1 MTRKMTMI
9 KKTLMVLMVTFGINV
24 SWGQEDYS
32 GTYYIASGGLG
43 QKNNTG
49 TDDTKYTYNPSDPS
63 NNFYL
68 CPTEGWCFYKPD
80 NDFSNDGTTYP
91 NPFLTTYKCR
101 STAYHN
107 NNASDAVWII
117 KKAPNSDYYYI
128 IQKSTGRYLVS
139 NGQIR
144 TTGNKGQDRIRVHL
158 EAIAEGDLD
167 GKTQALFSIDYDN
180 SCWRISP
187 IDLTDGQYYTTHDG
201 HSNHTH
207 LVVNYGNYNYLD
219 GRSGKDGGPND
230 NTIGNYT
237 NTAGTV
243 GIYTQGDANT
253 PFYLEEYIKRPTI
266 AFNSS
271 NLIEITPA
279 QSGTI
284 TIKYTTDGKTPTSEY
299 GETYSVPFDPPANTT
314 MIKAIVIVND
324 EESNVATFT
333 PTFFLGENHK
343 YLIQSV
349 NCQFYYLIPNQKTT
363 AADYPK
369 NVSTLN
375 VPCNTMAW
383 SFENAVDNDGQ
394 YYYIHNSQG
403 GYLYYPTTDNTDN
416 YIFLQQNKDTN
427 DDGYKFSITS
437 HASGGFNLIPK
448 NQTIPV
454 NKTSVGSNDTE
465 RLRAVKLAGA
475 IKDAS
480 SRWNI
485 ILYNNTTGIPQWTDK
500 PFDESTNSVSHFYQ
514 ITNVNQPT
522 KPLILNNS
530 GFIKSETPPEIG
542 YDSRKSM
549 WVIKKVEQTDGL
561 LDYYTF
567 QNAYTGDW
575 LYYNGSGREIVA
587 NASPGV
593 LQTGMPTAE
602 GANVTWAHFVI
613 VQTVSGYNI
622 IPRVL
627 VDNTKA
633 TSRNSTSEAF
643 NCIGRASGKDW
654 TGTFYDTDDGAR
666 WTFVEQTDVAC
677 MDPVFE
683 VSDGNITLSCVTN
696 ASNIYINTADDT
708 DPTTESTLYNAS
720 TTSWSES
727 LKLRIKAIAVVSDG
741 TNTTSSRV
749 VTLLNKPDVTLE
761 AGPYVYKADYWEP
774 VVTLSIGETTATTG
788 FNTDYSNNKDAGTAR
803 VTITDNDAAD
813 ALYIWNVPI
822 TEFTIEKAPLT
833 IKANDKSIGYGDE
846 PDNDGVTYNGFVVPE
861 TEETEGVLGGT
872 LEYSYT
878 TSGDDPHPYTPYDPQ
893 YGNQGNYVITPGGL
907 TSTNYDITFIPGTM
921 TVTAKSLGDG
931 ALAEGFTIE
940 FDESGEMILKFG
952 SHTLT
957 KDVDYTIDGEV
968 TGTKYSTR
976 TISGMGNYTGY
987 LAIRNAIV
995 HFTSDDNLIE
1005 WSATFVA
1012 ESSGENDIG
1021 HALPDGI
1028 SAYIISD
1035 IEGAWAIPEPLDYI
1049 PVGVPVLLVAH
1060 EEKNGFLV
1068 SDANSESVNE
1078 ITDLQKGYNKLK
1090 KVTAESA
1097 HFNTKQIYVLY
1108 KNEFVLNKEGDLGQ
1122 GKVYMENPNYNTPS
1136 PSPAPA
1142 RLTIIWG
1149 NETDIEDIQT
1159 NGAMEMGNERWY
1171 TIDGR
1176 RLSWKPTAKGL
1187 YIVNGKKKVVK

>member
-1 MTRKMTMI
+1 MA
-9 KKTLMVLMVTFGINV
+9 
-24 SWGQEDYS
+24 WGQDYS
-32 GTYYIASGGLG
+32 GTYYIGSKATK
-43 QKNNTG
+43 QNNTANS
-49 TDDTKYTYNPSDPS
+49 YTYNSEELA
-63 NNFYL
+63 NNYYL
-68 CPTEGWCFYKPD
+68 CPTEDWYFYNGDNNNNNGWTETD
-80 NDFSNDGTTYP
+80 NGK
-91 NPFLTTYKCR
+91 PFLTTYKCLEDGEYDV
-101 STAYHN
+101 SK
-107 NNASDAVWII
+107 AVWVIE
-117 KKAPNSDYYYI
+117 KKTNTNFYYI
-128 IQKSTGRYLVS
+128 KQKKTTANEKYRYLVS
-139 NGQIR
+139 NKQISGAGVR
-144 TTGNKGQDRIRVHL
+144 RMRVHL
-158 EAIAEGDLD
+158 EEVADATALNNLGDL
-167 GKTQALFSIDYDN
+167 ALFEI
-180 SCWRISP
+180 
-187 IDLTDGQYYTTHDG
+187 TTVPENLASNCLYITP
-201 HSNHTH
+201 HSSNGRNGSELY
-207 LVVNYGNYNYLD
+207 LVVNDGNYNNLKAGVTKND
-219 GRSGKDGGPND
+219 GPN
-230 NTIGNYT
+230 
-237 NTAGTV
+237 GT
-243 GIYTQGDANT
+243 YTQGTIGVYSTEPNGYWT
-253 PFYLEEYIKRPTI
+253 LEVPRPVI
-266 AFNSS
+266 SFNASNQVEITDPTGFASAIYFTTNGDDPTVDPS
-271 NLIEITPA
+271 NLYNA
-279 QSGTI
+279 A
-284 TIKYTTDGKTPTSEY
+284 
-299 GETYSVPFDPPANTT
+299 FDPDDNVTT
-314 MIKAIVIVND
+314 IKAIAIVD
-324 EESNVATFT
+324 GQESGVTTFT
-333 PTFFLGENHK
+333 PPFLLGSTHK
-343 YLIQSV
+343 YAIQS
-349 NCQFYYLIPNQKTT
+349 NDCQFYYLIPNLQTT
-363 AADYPK
+363 ENEYPK

-383 SFENAVDNDGQ
+383 SFENAVDDDGQ

-416 YIFLQQNKDTN
+416 YIFLQQDKDTN

-454 NKTSVGSNDTE
+454 NKTSVGSSDGE
-465 RLRAVKLAGA
+465 KLRAVKLAGA
-475 IKDAS
+475 INNAS

-485 ILYNNTTGIPQWTDK
+485 IPYNNTTGIPQWTDK

-530 GFIKSETPPEIG
+530 GFIKSETLPETG

-549 WVIKKVEQTDGL
+549 WVIKNVGQDTDGL

-567 QNAYTGDW
+567 QNAYTGDL
-575 LYYNGSGREIVA
+575 LYYNGGGREKTT

-602 GANVTWAHFVI
+602 GADATWAHFVI

-633 TSRNSTSEAF
+633 TSRSSTHEAF
-643 NCIGRASGKDW
+643 NCIGRANGGDW
-654 TGTFYDTDDGAR
+654 TGTFYDTDNGTR
-666 WTFVEQTDVAC
+666 WTFAKQTDVSC

-708 DPTTESTLYNAS
+708 DPTNESTLYNPS
-720 TTSWSES
+720 TTSWSETS
-727 LKLRIKAIAVVSDG
+727 KLCIKAIAVVSDG

-803 VTITDNDAAD
+803 VTITDNDVAD
-813 ALYIWNVPI
+813 ALYIWNVPV
-822 TEFTIEKAPLT
+822 TYFTIDKKSLEITAK
-833 IKANDKSIGYGDE
+833 NKSIGYGDE
-846 PDNDGVTYNGFVVPE
+846 PDNDGVTYDGFVVPE
-861 TEETEGVLGGT
+861 TEDTEDVFGGT

-921 TVTAKSLGDG
+921 TVTKKSIGDG
-931 ALAEGFTIE
+931 SLAPGFTLS
-940 FDESGEMILKFG
+940 FDESGEVILKYG
-952 SHTLT
+952 THALI
-957 KDVDYTIDGEV
+957 KDVDYTIGDEV
-968 TGTKYSTR
+968 SDTKYSSK
-976 TISGMGNYTGY
+976 TISGTGNSGTGNYTGSFS
-987 LAIRNAIV
+987 IRNAIV
-995 HFTSDDNLIE
+995 HFTSDDNQIE

-1012 ESSGENDIG
+1012 ESTGATDIG
-1021 HALPDGI
+1021 HVLPEDI
-1028 SAYIISD
+1028 AAYIISG
-1035 IEGAWAIPEPLDYI
+1035 IEGTWAIPEPLDYI
-1049 PVGVPVLLVAH
+1049 PAGVPVLLVAH

-1068 SDANSESVNE
+1068 SDANSENVNE
-1078 ITDLQKGYNKLK
+1078 ITNLQKGYNLLK
-1090 KVTAESA
+1090 EVTEESA

-1108 KNEFVLNKEGDLGQ
+1108 KNEFVLNKEGNLGQ
-1122 GKVYMENPNYNTPS
+1122 GKVYMENPNYSTSS

-1149 NETDIEDIQT
+1149 NETNIEDIQT
-1159 NGAMEMGNERWY
+1159 NGAMEVGNVRWY

-1176 RLSWKPTAKGL
+1176 RLSGKPNAKGL